1 MSTQSLWPS
10 FGETPS
16 QMTPKILLQ
25 QQAKLLETITNSY
38 ISAEVITSK
47 HPTLLNKVSNILKI
61 TAPKVENYS
70 NIIVEVDHDLI
81 KLYPLTVVSR
91 IKAMPVTYNAT
102 NESEFLVMLN
112 KVFEERETIDT
123 IQSLL
128 IQSKSNESYQNGTL
142 K

>member
-10 FGETPS
+10 FGDTPALK
-16 QMTPKILLQ
+16 TPKIILQ
-25 QQAKLLETITNSY
+25 EQAKQLEKITNSY
-38 ISAEVITSK
+38 IKAEVITAK
-47 HPTLLNKVSNILKI
+47 HPTLLNKVSHLLKI
-61 TAPKVENYS
+61 TATQVENF
-70 NIIVEVDHDLI
+70 NTIIVEVDHDII

-123 IQSLL
+123 IQSLI

-142 K
+142 V

>member
-47 HPTLLNKVSNILKI
+47 HPTLLNKVSHILKI

-70 NIIVEVDHDLI
+70 TIIVEVDHDLI